1 MLRSA
6 APRSTRFYAEQ
17 MAHPNGRRRRTFP
30 VAAIRR
36 AVRAAIVMPVAFASA
51 IAITHDSTAA
61 LFAAFGSVIMLLYV
75 ESNGPIRQRLTAH
88 AGLVVAGLVLVAL
101 GTACS
106 QNVWLATSVT
116 LVVAFCLL
124 FAGIVS
130 SVVAGAQTA
139 LLISF
144 MLPVTFPGPLSSTPD
159 RLFGWL
165 IAGAASFIA
174 IAVILPGS
182 TGEPLRS
189 ATGKACIALGVRLR
203 AEADGSSTPH
213 DSTTAVEHLR
223 QLFFNTPYRPSG
235 LAASGRIL
243 ILVIEQ
249 VFLLDNVL
257 NRSTRGASDEIAAA
271 LRAGADAL
279 TCCGTA
285 LTSQKPDPTTFDP
298 YLARLRET
306 RGVLEN
312 ATVATAPVG
321 AGASAGRSVDADSAV
336 LDSLEPIFR
345 AQEANLIVAAITTDV
360 QHAAAAR
367 TRRFRDK
374 LVGREP
380 AGVHTGAAAAWL
392 RARPQLDVRSVWL
405 HNSIRGAVGF
415 ALAVALADLTAVQH
429 AFWIAFGALAVL
441 RSSAANTGES
451 AIRAMLGTAIGIVL
465 GSGLV
470 WLIGDQS
477 AVTWVL
483 LPIAIVVTGIAPAL
497 SFTAGQAAFTVMLL
511 LLFNIIGPS
520 GWATGVIRI
529 EDMAIGCGASVLVAI
544 LLWPRGAGPRFS
556 QALADALR
564 ASAEYLTSAVGYAL
578 LRCEQPA
585 KQNTHSSKQA
595 ADAPLAEKRSA
606 DDATR
611 RLDDALRQFLA
622 ERGAKNIAPTD
633 LASVVLAVGAVR
645 RSADAICE
653 LWAHNESPSE
663 GDRSAAHA
671 ELQRT
676 QNGIAAWYEQ
686 VASALTGSTQ
696 LPGPTPPSEA
706 TAARVRR
713 AVADD
718 LEAGHP
724 QRTGAAI
731 KLIWTH
737 DHLEIVRRL
746 ESVVREPVDML
757 ARGNARPFA
766 WLFGRRARR
775 QAEPVT

>member
-1 MLRSA
+1 
-6 APRSTRFYAEQ
+6 
-17 MAHPNGRRRRTFP
+17 MARPNGRRRRTFP

-116 LVVAFCLL
+116 LVVAFFLL

-203 AEADGSSTPH
+203 AEADGSSTPN
-213 DSTTAVEHLR
+213 DSSAAVERLR
-223 QLFFNTPYRPSG
+223 HLFFNTPYRPSG

-257 NRSTRGASDEIAAA
+257 NRSARGTSNEIAAA

-279 TCCGTA
+279 TCCGNA
-285 LTSQKPDPTTFDP
+285 LTSQKPDPSRFDP

-312 ATVATAPVG
+312 ATVATAPVR
-321 AGASAGRSVDADSAV
+321 AGSSTERSADADSAV

-367 TRRFRDK
+367 IRRLRDK

-465 GSGLV
+465 GSVLV
-470 WLIGDQS
+470 GLIGDQS

-520 GWATGVIRI
+520 GWATGVVRV

-564 ASAEYLTSAVGYAL
+564 ASADYLTSAVGYAL
-578 LRCEQPA
+578 LRCERAHNQP
-585 KQNTHSSKQA
+585 SKPA
-595 ADAPLAEKRSA
+595 GGPFTEKRSA
-606 DDATR
+606 DDAAR

-622 ERGAKNIAPTD
+622 ERGAKNISPSD

-653 LWAHNESPSE
+653 LWARNESPSE
-663 GDRSAAHA
+663 GDRAAAHA

-676 QNGIAAWYEQ
+676 QNEIAAWYEQ
-686 VASALTGSTQ
+686 VASALTGSAQ
-696 LPGPTPPSEA
+696 VPGPTPPSEA
-706 TAARVRR
+706 AAARLLR
-713 AVADD
+713 AVSDD
-718 LEAGHP
+718 LQAADP
-724 QRTGAAI
+724 QRTSAAI

-746 ESVVREPVDML
+746 EAVVREPVGML
-757 ARGNARPFA
+757 ASGNARPFA

>member
-1 MLRSA
+1 
-6 APRSTRFYAEQ
+6 
-17 MAHPNGRRRRTFP
+17 
-30 VAAIRR
+30 
-36 AVRAAIVMPVAFASA
+36 MPFAFASA
-51 IAITHDSTAA
+51 IAITHYSTAA

-75 ESNGPIRQRLTAH
+75 ESNGPIRQRLAAH
-88 AGLVVAGLVLVAL
+88 AGLVVAGSVLVAL

-106 QNVWLATSVT
+106 RNIWLAIPVT
-116 LVVAFCLL
+116 LVVTFCLL
-124 FAGIVS
+124 FVGIVS

-144 MLPVTFPGPLSSTPD
+144 MLPVTFPGSLSSTPD

-165 IAGAASFIA
+165 VAGVASFIA

-203 AEADGSSTPH
+203 AEADGSSIPP
-213 DSTTAVEHLR
+213 DSTAAVENLR
-223 QLFFNTPYRPSG
+223 TLFFNTPYRPSG

-257 NRSTRGASDEIAAA
+257 RTTARGASDEIEAA

-279 TCCGTA
+279 ACCGSA
-285 LTSQKPDPTTFDP
+285 LTSQTPDPARFDS

-306 RGVLEN
+306 RNVLEN
-312 ATVATAPVG
+312 ATVATAPAG
-321 AGASAGRSVDADSAV
+321 AGTSAQRTDGAESAV
-336 LDSLEPIFR
+336 LDALEPLFR

-367 TRRFRDK
+367 ARPLRDK

-380 AGVHTGAAAAWL
+380 DGVHTGATAAWL
-392 RARPQLDVRSVWL
+392 RARPQLDLRSVWL

-451 AIRAMLGTAIGIVL
+451 AVRAMLGTAIGIVL
-465 GSGLV
+465 GSVLV
-470 WLIGDQS
+470 GLIGDQS

-483 LPIAIVVTGIAPAL
+483 LPIAILVTGIAPAL

-511 LLFNIIGPS
+511 LLFSIIGPS
-520 GWATGVIRI
+520 GWATGVVRV

-564 ASAEYLTSAVGYAL
+564 ASAVYLTSSVGYAVM
-578 LRCEQPA
+578 RCEQPT
-585 KQNTHSSKQA
+585 KQQSGQPATA
-595 ADAPLAEKRSA
+595 APFDEKRSA
-606 DDATR
+606 DDAAR
-611 RLDDALRQFLA
+611 RLDDALRQFLT
-622 ERGAKNIAPTD
+622 ERGAKHISPAD

-645 RSADAICE
+645 RSADAIWE
-653 LWAHNESPSE
+653 LWAHNESPSA
-663 GDRSAAHA
+663 GDRAAAHA
-671 ELQRT
+671 ELRRT
-676 QNGIAAWYEQ
+676 QQDIAGWYEQ
-686 VASALTGSTQ
+686 VASSLTGPTP
-696 LPGPTPPSEA
+696 LPGPTPPSDA
-706 TAARVRR
+706 TAVRLLR
-713 AVADD
+713 AVSDD
-718 LEAGHP
+718 LDAGDP
-724 QRTGAAI
+724 TRASAAI

-746 ESVVREPVDML
+746 ESVVREPVSML

>member
-1 MLRSA
+1 M
-6 APRSTRFYAEQ
+6 
-17 MAHPNGRRRRTFP
+17 
-30 VAAIRR
+30 
-36 AVRAAIVMPVAFASA
+36 RAAIVMPVAFAST

-75 ESNGPIRQRLTAH
+75 ESNGPIRQRLAAH

-106 QNVWLATSVT
+106 QSIWMAVPVT

-144 MLPVTFPGPLSSTPD
+144 MLPVTFPGPLSSTSD

-165 IAGAASFIA
+165 VAGVASFIA

-203 AEADGSSTPH
+203 AEADGSSIPH
-213 DSTTAVEHLR
+213 DSTAAVERLR

-235 LAASGRIL
+235 LAASARIL

-257 NRSTRGASDEIAAA
+257 NLSSRNRSARGPSDEIAAA

-279 TCCGTA
+279 ACCGNA
-285 LTSQKPDPTTFDP
+285 LTSQKPDPTRFDP

-312 ATVATAPVG
+312 ATVATAPAGV
-321 AGASAGRSVDADSAV
+321 GASAQRTDAADSAV
-336 LDSLEPIFR
+336 LAMLEPLFR

-360 QHAAAAR
+360 QHAAATR
-367 TRRFRDK
+367 TRPLRDK

-392 RARPQLDVRSVWL
+392 RARPQLDLRSVWL

-451 AIRAMLGTAIGIVL
+451 AIRAMFGTAIGIVL
-465 GSGLV
+465 GSVLV
-470 WLIGDQS
+470 ALIGDQS
-477 AVTWVL
+477 TVTWVL

-520 GWATGVIRI
+520 GWATGVIRV

-564 ASAEYLTSAVGYAL
+564 ASAAYLTSAVGYAVM
-578 LRCEQPA
+578 RCGQPA
-585 KQNTHSSKQA
+585 KQQSKQPGKQPGNQPA
-595 ADAPLAEKRSA
+595 SGAPFAEKRSA
-606 DDATR
+606 DDAAR

-622 ERGAKNIAPTD
+622 ERGAKNISPAD

-653 LWAHNESPSE
+653 LWARNESPSE
-663 GDRSAAHA
+663 GDRAAAHA
-671 ELQRT
+671 ELHRT
-676 QNGIAAWYEQ
+676 QHDIVAWYEQ
-686 VASALTGSTQ
+686 VASALTGSTPA
-696 LPGPTPPSEA
+696 PGPTPPSDA
-706 TAARVRR
+706 TAARLLR

-718 LEAGHP
+718 LEAGDP
-724 QRTGAAI
+724 QRASAAI

-746 ESVVREPVDML
+746 ESVVLEPLGML

-775 QAEPVT
+775 QAEPAT